1 MFPLICHRK
10 SERRQ
15 CDESKQRRWDSLL
28 GDLGSIFVAVECCR
42 VGDVFFPSVEY
53 LDPNFGVTHVGIGYC
68 ITSSDILIR
77 IQILLTEG
85 ACWN

>member
-1 MFPLICHRK
+1 MI
-10 SERRQ
+10 
-15 CDESKQRRWDSLL
+15 
-28 GDLGSIFVAVECCR
+28 VECCR
-42 VGDVFFPSVEY
+42 VGDVFFLLTN

-68 ITSSDILIR
+68 ITSSDTLIR

>member
-1 MFPLICHRK
+1 MRIVLFDGSSQWRRE
-10 SERRQ
+10 SELRQ

-53 LDPNFGVTHVGIGYC
+53 LDPNFGVTHVGIVYC
-68 ITSSDILIR
+68 NISSDTSCC
-77 IQILLTEG
+77 QFG
-85 ACWN
+85 DGS